1 MPYPYELEQLAREA
15 GISPLVVLEEF
26 LSRAAIREYD
36 GGMTRDVAEARAYE
50 DCVGHFAPSPP
61 SLATLP
67 RAESESPPRGDHLPA
82 GESAPV
88 DTSGENESLK
98 TQTVNTWR
106 AP

>member
-1 MPYPYELEQLAREA
+1 MPYPYELEQLARDA

-26 LSRAAIREYD
+26 LSRAAIREYE

-67 RAESESPPRGDHLPA
+67 RATSAQDAEGGSGAEKSETFATG
-82 GESAPV
+82 
-88 DTSGENESLK
+88 
-98 TQTVNTWR
+98 QMVNTWR
-106 AP
+106 VL